1 MAPHSKKALLHAE
14 LQRDRCAELVLLLG
28 FVIVAAFM
36 IIVLAFLFDRAPQR
50 QEKNLLLNA
59 GVLQDR

>member
-36 IIVLAFLFDRAPQR
+36 IIVLAFLFVFVFFGSRSRVDIHLDR
-50 QEKNLLLNA
+50 
-59 GVLQDR
+59 